1 VIVNLLDVEPVEQNE
16 REGFRFFDL
25 GICAQLGAELLG
37 CSLYD
42 VPPGEQ
48 LWPYHYHLGNEEWA
62 VVVAG
67 RPTVRTPDGER
78 ELTPGD
84 IVAFAEGEAGA
95 HTFLNRTDADARVAL
110 FSTLNRTTLPVY
122 VDSDKVGANRKV
134 FRMRDAVDY
143 WDGE

>member
-1 VIVNLLDVEPVEQNE
+1 MIVNLLDAESGDQND
-16 REGFRFFDL
+16 REGFRFFDRWV
-25 GICAQLGAELLG
+25 GSKLGAELLG

-48 LWPYHYHLGNEEWA
+48 LWPYHYNLGNEEWA

-67 RPTVRTPDGER
+67 RPTVRTPEGER